1 MIKATITLF
10 DGREINLELYPE
22 HAQNTVNN
30 FISVARSG
38 FYEGLIFHRVIPNF
52 MVQAGGMTESMTEK
66 RLGYS
71 IKGEF
76 RSNGVN
82 NTLSH
87 EKGVISM
94 ARTMVRDSAG
104 SQFFICVADVDYL
117 DGEYAAF
124 GRVSDEESLKVAE
137 DISRVATR
145 SVGYYDDVPV
155 EPIKIRKVEIEEGE
169 YPEPQKIGC

>member
-1 MIKATITLF
+1 MLKATILLN
-10 DGREINLELYPE
+10 DGRKINLDLYPE
-22 HAQNTVNN
+22 HAENTVNN

-38 FYEGLIFHRVIPNF
+38 FYEGLVFHRVIPDF
-52 MVQAGGMTESMTEK
+52 MVQGGGMTENMTEK

-71 IKGEF
+71 IRGEF

-104 SQFFICVADVDYL
+104 SQFFICVADVEYL

-124 GRVSDEESLKVAE
+124 GRVSDEESMKVAE
-137 DISRVATR
+137 DISLVKTH
-145 SVGYYDDVPV
+145 SVGYYRDVPV
-155 EPIKIRKVEIEEGE
+155 EPIIISKVEIEEGE
-169 YPEPQKIGC
+169 YPEPQKI